1 MEMMNVW
8 VGKRK
13 KYTFFANICTQSFYR
28 PSPIWGQRNTLV
40 IKKKAQMAKKK
51 YRKSKTHIE
60 RESEKNRQKESQIV
74 ILGNYVNISDVKER

>member
-1 MEMMNVW
+1 
-8 VGKRK
+8 
-13 KYTFFANICTQSFYR
+13 
-28 PSPIWGQRNTLV
+28 
-40 IKKKAQMAKKK
+40 MAKKK